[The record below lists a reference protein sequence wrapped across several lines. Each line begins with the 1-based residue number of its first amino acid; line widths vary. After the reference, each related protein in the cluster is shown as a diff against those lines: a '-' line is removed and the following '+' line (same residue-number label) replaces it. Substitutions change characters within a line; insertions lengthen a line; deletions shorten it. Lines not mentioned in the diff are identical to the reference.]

1 VLRGARHAVRVPV
14 DFRRDSVYSGGTPI
28 AADNLERIFSMK
40 KSERF
45 ALDQWLSDYP
55 GGMAYADI
63 IGTLTAED
71 DLWEADGFTPWE
83 VVEAF
88 PLNAVAVFIDDTR
101 VVLERCF
108 PESLSE
114 EGAA

>member
-1 VLRGARHAVRVPV
+1 
-14 DFRRDSVYSGGTPI
+14 
-28 AADNLERIFSMK
+28 MK

-63 IGTLTAED
+63 IAMLTAEEGLWQVD
-71 DLWEADGFTPWE
+71 DVTPWE
-83 VVEAF
+83 LVETF
-88 PLNAVAVFIDDTR
+88 PLDAVADFIEDTR
-101 VVLERCF
+101 AVLERSF

>member
-1 VLRGARHAVRVPV
+1 
-14 DFRRDSVYSGGTPI
+14 
-28 AADNLERIFSMK
+28 MK

-55 GGMAYADI
+55 GGMDYAEI
-63 IGTLTAED
+63 IGTLTAEE

-83 VVEAF
+83 LVETY
-88 PLNAVAVFIDDTR
+88 PLDAVAGFIEDTR
-101 VVLERCF
+101 AVLERCF